1 MRIYGNR
8 RIKTLPGQT
17 VRPTPSRVREAI
29 FQMWRDRISGCDWLD
44 LCAGSGAM
52 GAEALCRG
60 AATVTGIEKWGRAY
74 GVIRD
79 NWQTLAQPE
88 QQIKILRGDVVV
100 MLAKLA
106 GRQFDCIYFDP
117 PYAGEL
123 YQPVLTAIAAH
134 HLLAPGGEMAVEY
147 SPRQWQ
153 PLEIAGLTCD
163 RSKTYGNSAIA
174 FYRTSQQS

>member
-17 VRPTPSRVREAI
+17 VRPTPGRVREAM
-29 FQMWRDRISGCDWLD
+29 FQMWRDRIPGCAWLD

-60 AATVTGIEKWGRAY
+60 AATVTGIEKWGRAC

-79 NWQTLAQPE
+79 NWQTVAQPD
-88 QQIKILRGDVVV
+88 QQIQILRGDVVAT
-100 MLAKLA
+100 LAKLA
-106 GRQFDCIYFDP
+106 GQQFDCIYFDP

-123 YQPVLTAIAAH
+123 YRPVLTAIAADG
-134 HLLAPGGEMAVEY
+134 LLAPGGELAAEY
-147 SPRQWQ
+147 SPRHWQ
-153 PLEIAGLTCD
+153 PEEIEGLRCD
-163 RSKTYGNSAIA
+163 RVKTYGNSAIA
-174 FYRTSQQS
+174 FYRLP